1 MKIKRIIFVIVLIV
15 CFSSVVAIA
24 EEMGA
29 LEQAYK
35 EQYIESNKEIE
46 SLQALDQIYSG
57 CIQKNDLINSKITN
71 IYEEYKAGKI
81 WKRDTIVPRIAL
93 EEERLIV
100 LNEALRAFNNAK
112 GEHRSDISIDEIKRD
127 QEFNRKRIKE
137 LIDKK
142 REFKIKVLEKKGSL
156 PSWWID

>member
-1 MKIKRIIFVIVLIV
+1 MKIKKLLVVLLLCLMPVISYAQEIDP
-15 CFSSVVAIA
+15 
-24 EEMGA
+24 

-35 EQYIESNKEIE
+35 EQYIESKKEIE

-71 IYEEYKAGKI
+71 IYEEYKAGRI
-81 WKRDTIVPRIAL
+81 WKRDTIAPKIAL

-142 REFKIKVLEKKGSL
+142 RELKIKVLEKKGSL